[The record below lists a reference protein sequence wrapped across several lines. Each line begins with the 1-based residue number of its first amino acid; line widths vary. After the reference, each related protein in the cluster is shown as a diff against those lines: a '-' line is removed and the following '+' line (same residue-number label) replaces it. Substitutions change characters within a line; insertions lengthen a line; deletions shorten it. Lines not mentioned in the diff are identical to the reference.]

1 MNAGIEIPP
10 RRDDRGFFVH
20 GANFHPKSLF
30 IFDSSL
36 TEELVLKK
44 TVRQQ
49 KSCDPWH
56 LTRKRA
62 SSRTPERSSFS
73 RLIGIGG
80 PLSMSLPL
88 LDVPHF
94 LFVLDAKRIRCFCRI
109 SSSFPVC
116 RLSKS

>member
-1 MNAGIEIPP
+1 MGEIPP
-10 RRDDRGFFVH
+10 HRENSGFFVF
-20 GANFHPKSLF
+20 GANFHPKSKL

-36 TEELVLKK
+36 PEELGLKQ

-49 KSCDPWH
+49 KSCYPWH
-56 LTRKRA
+56 LTLKRA
-62 SSRTPERSSFS
+62 STRTPERSSFS
-73 RLIGIGG
+73 RLIGVGG

-94 LFVLDAKRIRCFCRI
+94 LSFLDVKRVRSFCRI
-109 SSSFPVC
+109 SSLFPVC